1 MKLVRGYECSKLLHF
16 GLREFKVIEHSNSS
30 ELKNNTPA
38 TKESETFCSKLF
50 TLLQNKLL
58 LQFIGNMYNSEKT
71 SDNSITW
78 KDVDRIK
85 IWEWSYHC

>member
-16 GLREFKVIEHSNSS
+16 GLREF
-30 ELKNNTPA
+30 T
-38 TKESETFCSKLF
+38 KLF
-50 TLLQNKLL
+50 TLLQNQWL

-85 IWEWSYHC
+85 IWEWSYHCQLLTECMVIETE